1 MFGSFNSLKNAWAQV
16 FPQAPDF
23 TESSIPDL
31 LGKVYIV
38 TGANSGLGKE
48 LSGIL
53 YSKNAKVYV
62 AARSEAKA
70 QAAIEFIKA
79 AHPHSKGDLVYLQID
94 LADLSAIKSSVNAF
108 LSQEARLDVLFN
120 NAGVL
125 APHDAPKT
133 AQGYELNLG
142 TNTIGTFLL
151 TKLLLP
157 TLLNTAK
164 SSPKDSVRVIWVS
177 SIAVNF
183 SEQGGLDMDNL
194 DYHEDKSAVTKYAV
208 SKVGNFL
215 HSVELA
221 RRHGASSDGVVS
233 VALNPGNLDTEL
245 GRDRSWL
252 ETKILRTFVL
262 YLPVFGAYT
271 ELFAGLS
278 DPITAEMVRDNNWS
292 HAFKNATVNMA
303 VVVTLLSLGE

>member
-1 MFGSFNSLKNAWAQV
+1 MFGSFNSLKNAWSQV
-16 FPQAPDF
+16 FPPPPDF

-31 LGKVYIV
+31 SGKVYIV

-53 YSKNAKVYV
+53 YSKHAKVFV

-70 QAAIEFIKA
+70 YAAIEFIKA
-79 AHPHSKGDLVYLQID
+79 AHPRSKGDLVYLHLD
-94 LADLSAIKSSVNAF
+94 LADLAAVKSCVDAF
-108 LSQEARLDVLFN
+108 LSQESRLDVLFN

-125 APHDAPKT
+125 AAPDAHKT
-133 AQGYELNLG
+133 AQGFELNLG
-142 TNTIGTFLL
+142 TNTIGTFLF

-157 TLLNTAK
+157 TLVNTAK
-164 SSPKDSVRVIWVS
+164 TSPKSSVRVIWVS

-183 SEQGGLDMDNL
+183 SQQGGLDMQNL
-194 DYHEDKSAVTKYAV
+194 DYHKDKPAVTKYAV

-221 RRHGASSDGVVS
+221 RRHGADSDGVVS

-245 GRDRSWL
+245 ARNRSWL
-252 ETKILRTFVL
+252 ETKTLRTFFL
-262 YLPVFGAYT
+262 YPPVFGAYT
-271 ELFAGLS
+271 QLFAGLS
-278 DPITAEMVRDNNWS
+278 EQITAETVRDYNWS
-292 HAFKNATVNMA
+292 KLAGIIYSPHGVSWMRMHT
-303 VVVTLLSLGE
+303 